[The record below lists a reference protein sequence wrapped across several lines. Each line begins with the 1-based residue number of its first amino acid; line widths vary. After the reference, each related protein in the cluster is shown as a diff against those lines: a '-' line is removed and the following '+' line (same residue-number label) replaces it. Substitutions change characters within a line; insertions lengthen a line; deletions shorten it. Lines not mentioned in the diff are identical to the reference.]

1 MERSGVREDIL
12 SLMAEAR
19 EGEVSGSGE
28 VGDCGLSAN
37 TGTEEK
43 WSSGIRIWTK
53 IENSDGKCT

>member
-53 IENSDGKCT
+53 N